1 MSGRMKPSA
10 EARFRRRYFSCSPVL
25 GDKRRPEPNGD
36 KNRIE
41 GAAKAVVG
49 KVEDA
54 VGGLTGDAETQAAGK
69 TRQVAGKFQNAYG
82 KAFDE
87 VRNASKHVI
96 ET

>member
-1 MSGRMKPSA
+1 M
-10 EARFRRRYFSCSPVL
+10 V
-25 GDKRRPEPNGD
+25 D

-41 GAAKAVVG
+41 GAAKEAIG
-49 KVEDA
+49 NVEDA

-69 TRQVAGKFQNAYG
+69 TRQAAGKFQNAYG

-96 ET
+96 ETSREQPIAALLVALAVGFFLGRVFTAKS